1 MKSNIQYFYHAI
13 DCFMKALIQRTI
25 ELLKKRVK
33 DNLEIINKNQ
43 AKINEMI
50 NQPPSAERTY
60 HIEKNYTL
68 NKSLLTENND
78 YISLQLSLLN
88 FLEKYKNTLTL
99 GGEEELEDLNP
110 ASLLDE
116 DELFE
121 MTVQGKLNFDFG
133 HPRFNDELF
142 FNKLLSYFAA
152 IEAYEKCN
160 ALLSLKKKDQVG

>member
-1 MKSNIQYFYHAI
+1 
-13 DCFMKALIQRTI
+13 MKALIQRTI

-33 DNLEIINKNQ
+33 DNLETINRNQ
-43 AKINEMI
+43 AKINEMM
-50 NQPPSAERTY
+50 NQPASAERTY
-60 HIEKNYTL
+60 HIEKIYAL

-88 FLEKYKNTLTL
+88 FLEKYKDSLKIS
-99 GGEEELEDLNP
+99 GPEEYEKVNP
-110 ASLLDE
+110 ASLLDD

-121 MTVQGKLNFDFG
+121 MTVMGKLNFDLG
-133 HPRFNDELF
+133 HPRFNDDLF

-160 ALLSLKKKDQVG
+160 ALLRLKKKDQVG

>member
-1 MKSNIQYFYHAI
+1 
-13 DCFMKALIQRTI
+13 MKALIQRTI

-33 DNLEIINKNQ
+33 DILESINRNQ
-43 AKINEMI
+43 AKINEMM
-50 NQPPSAERTY
+50 NQPASAERTY
-60 HIEKNYTL
+60 HIEKIYGL

-78 YISLQLSLLN
+78 FISLQLSLLN
-88 FLEKYKNTLTL
+88 FLEKYKDSLKI
-99 GGEEELEDLNP
+99 GDPEELEKVDP

-121 MTVQGKLNFDFG
+121 MTVQGKLDFELG
-133 HPRFNDELF
+133 HPRFNDDLF

-160 ALLSLKKKDQVG
+160 ALLRLKKKDQVG